1 MKVSAF
7 IKGLGAGMIVGGMV
21 YMCCAKKSCGKRSG
35 IGRALRKVGT
45 VVEDMTSLMGL

>member
-21 YMCCAKKSCGKRSG
+21 YMCCAKKSCGRRGG
-35 IGRALRKVGT
+35 IGRALRKVGA
-45 VVEDMTSLMGL
+45 VVEDMTSLMGI